1 MPYCLVPDCKNDSKF
16 TKGKGISYHRLPTN
30 KRKSK
35 IWLENSK
42 RTNPPKR
49 DSCYVCSKH
58 FEPDCFEISYK
69 FELTGQKEIKT
80 LKEDAVPTIFN
91 FKRAKRER
99 IISVK
104 RKQRRERKKV
114 S

>member
-1 MPYCLVPDCKNDSKF
+1 MVS
-16 TKGKGISYHRLPTN
+16 
-30 KRKSK
+30 
-35 IWLENSK
+35 
-42 RTNPPKR
+42 
-49 DSCYVCSKH
+49 
-58 FEPDCFEISYK
+58 
-69 FELTGQKEIKT
+69 KEIKT

-91 FKRAKRER
+91 FKRATRER